1 MRARIDIRIDP
12 ECHLSGFAQ
21 PVCNCG
27 KLVKLGKAFDIELP
41 DTGFEPGCHFIIG
54 FADLKTQFFPAQ
66 SLPPSRAAIR
76 PVRRYPRP
84 RRGAPASQSR
94 QYLNWL

>member
-27 KLVKLGKAFDIELP
+27 KLVKLGKTFDIELP

-54 FADLKTQFFPAQ
+54 FADTENTIFSGTMPAAIA
-66 SLPPSRAAIR
+66 RAIR
-76 PVRRYPRP
+76 PKRRYPPAP
-84 RRGAPASQSR
+84 RRAVVAIR